1 MKPQIWPLCLPDE
14 PNSKPD
20 HLMGDSAVVVGYGP
34 ETTESTGL
42 NQIRQK
48 IEPQWVCD
56 GLYTPEN
63 VDITKRDNVRNQVD
77 RDLPNLF
84 SGESVICAADSFNDA
99 KGIFEQNGLK
109 KS

>member
-1 MKPQIWPLCLPDE
+1 
-14 PNSKPD
+14 
-20 HLMGDSAVVVGYGP
+20 MGDSAVVVGYGP
-34 ETTESTGL
+34 ETTETTGIS
-42 NQIRQK
+42 QIRQK

-63 VDITKRDNVRNQVD
+63 AAITQRDDIKIQVD

-84 SGESVICAADSFNDA
+84 SGESVICAADAFNDA

-109 KS
+109 K